1 MKADVDKSS
10 GSHFNGWIQTRA
22 LERAKFSLYVELR
35 WEIETVSRT
44 IDGVLG
50 RRKTKGKEKMED
62 GMKEKKEETR
72 GKRGSKRIWRYA
84 QP

>member
-35 WEIETVSRT
+35 WEIETVSR
-44 IDGVLG
+44 DD
-50 RRKTKGKEKMED
+50 RRSIG
-62 GMKEKKEETR
+62 KKEN
-72 GKRGSKRIWRYA
+72 
-84 QP
+84 